1 MSYDD
6 KMNLCATKTFKNVL
20 TVLKRQTTFKRFRI
34 HITCLL
40 EKLFILQ
47 ASSILRS
54 EPDEEQQQK
63 EQEEEK
69 QPEEDEEDSNPF
81 YSSYKEAV
89 VGEEGREGIED
100 PLREVREL
108 ALLPLVL
115 FPALDVRGPGADSG
129 HGRLRLQAKK
139 GQLRLQTL
147 KFFIFEL

>member
-1 MSYDD
+1 M
-6 KMNLCATKTFKNVL
+6 
-20 TVLKRQTTFKRFRI
+20 LKRQTTFKRIRI

-115 FPALDVRGPGADSG
+115 FPALDVPATVGCGSRQKRGSSG
-129 HGRLRLQAKK
+129 SRH
-139 GQLRLQTL
+139 
-147 KFFIFEL
+147 